1 MISPHTKK
9 LIFDIKINEM
19 QKKKVSEN
27 LTVKAPVY
35 EKFLAHTIASGVSL
49 LSLLLLGT
57 SSTRAQVP
65 SASNDAANL
74 VSQNQ
79 VKKNTPEMNQVT
91 NVNQLSNDQTSEI
104 PST

>member
-1 MISPHTKK
+1 
-9 LIFDIKINEM
+9 M

-65 SASNDAANL
+65 SASNGAANL